1 MTDGRRWNRSIIT
14 SDPREALQIMDLSIS
29 RIDLIIIVA
38 YLLGIL
44 LIGVLSVRWRR
55 MTSEGYFLAGRG
67 LGWVMIGAALF
78 ASNISTVHLV
88 GLAAS
93 GYNEGLVWGN
103 FEWLATITLILLGLV
118 FAPFYFKSR
127 ISTLPEFLEKRYG
140 PPARTMM
147 AVIAVISA
155 LFVHIGMSLYA
166 GAVVFHA
173 FFGIRVVTSILLISI
188 ITAIYTVL
196 GGLKAVVVTE
206 SVQTMILILGAVV
219 LTLIALGELPDHG
232 VTTLAELKAKLKPGQ
247 LNMLHS
253 KQSLALL
260 GEGGFESGLTWYACL
275 LGYPVLGLWYWCSD
289 QTIVQR
295 VLGAKSRHAAQMGPI
310 FAGFLKILPVF
321 ILVFPGV
328 IAYVLFRDLIG
339 TNANQ
344 ALPVMISQL
353 VPVGLKGL
361 MAATLLAALMSTIA
375 AALNS
380 SATLVAVD
388 IIKRI
393 KPSTTDHQQIKFGRI
408 AAVVV
413 MILAMGWST
422 QGDKF
427 SSIFEGINKI
437 AAAIAPPVAVVFFFG
452 VFSKRGT
459 GRAAIV
465 TLLSGLILGI
475 TAFCLDFEP
484 ISGSMYLTRGLHM
497 PFMMQAWWLFV
508 ICTVIYFAVSYTSP
522 VPPAEVI
529 GNYTW
534 ESPISVISKGRF
546 TGIKDPR
553 LWAGMLIFILVILYL
568 IF

>member
-1 MTDGRRWNRSIIT
+1 
-14 SDPREALQIMDLSIS
+14 MDLSIATV
-29 RIDLIIIVA
+29 DLIIIVV
-38 YLLGIL
+38 YLVGIL
-44 LIGVLSVRWRR
+44 LVGILSVRLKK

-67 LGWVMIGAALF
+67 LGWVMVGAALF

-103 FEWLATITLILLGLV
+103 FEWLAAITLIMLGLV

-140 PPARTMM
+140 STARTIM
-147 AVIAVISA
+147 AFIAIIGA

-166 GAVVFHA
+166 GAVVFQA
-173 FFGIRVVTSILLISI
+173 FFGINVLTSILVISV
-188 ITAIYTVL
+188 ITAVYTVL

-206 SVQTMILILGAVV
+206 SIQTIILILGAIV
-219 LTLIALGELPDHG
+219 LTGFAIAALPDHG
-232 VTTLAELKAKLKPGQ
+232 VNSLAELKAQLKPGQ

-253 KQSLALL
+253 KESLGLL

-295 VLGAKSRHAAQMGPI
+295 VLGAKSMHAAQMGPI

-328 IAYVLFRDLIG
+328 IAYVLFKDIIG

-344 ALPVMISQL
+344 ALPVMIDQL
-353 VPVGLKGL
+353 LPTGLKGL

-388 IIKRI
+388 IVKRLR
-393 KPSTTDHQQIKFGRI
+393 PSTTDRQQIKYGRI

-413 MILAMGWST
+413 MLLAMLWST

-437 AAAIAPPVAVVFFFG
+437 AAAIAPPVATVFLFG

-459 GRAAIV
+459 SRAAIV
-465 TLLSGLILGI
+465 TLVSGLILGI

-484 ISGSMYLTRGLHM
+484 ISGHMYITRGLSM

-508 ICTVIYFAVSYTSP
+508 ICTVIYFVVSYTSP
-522 VPPAEVI
+522 KPPAEVI
-529 GNYTW
+529 ENYTW
-534 ESPISVISKGRF
+534 ESPLSVITRGKFEGVR
-546 TGIKDPR
+546 DVR
-553 LWAGMLIFILVILYL
+553 LWAGILVVTLVVMYF

>member
-1 MTDGRRWNRSIIT
+1 
-14 SDPREALQIMDLSIS
+14 MDLNIDT
-29 RIDLIIIVA
+29 IDLIIIVV
-38 YLLGIL
+38 YLVGIL
-44 LIGVLSVRWRR
+44 LIGILSVRLKS

-67 LGWVMIGAALF
+67 LGWVMVGAALF
-78 ASNISTVHLV
+78 ASNISTIHLV

-103 FEWLATITLILLGLV
+103 FEWLASITLILLGLV
-118 FAPFYFKSR
+118 FAPFYFKSK

-140 PPARTMM
+140 STARTIL
-147 AVIAVISA
+147 AIIAIIGA

-166 GAVVFHA
+166 GAVVFNA
-173 FFGIRVVTSILLISI
+173 FFGINVFTSILVISV
-188 ITAIYTVL
+188 ITTVYTVL

-206 SVQTMILILGAVV
+206 SIQTVILIVGAVV
-219 LTLIALGELPDHG
+219 LTGFAIAALPEHG
-232 VTTLAELKAKLKPGQ
+232 VTSLAELKAQLKPGQ
-247 LNMLHS
+247 LNMLHT
-253 KQSLALL
+253 KESLGML

-275 LGYPVLGLWYWCSD
+275 LGYPILGLWYWCSD

-295 VLGAKSRHAAQMGPI
+295 VLGAKNLQAAQMGPI

-328 IAYVLFRDLIG
+328 IAYVLFKDIIG
-339 TNANQ
+339 TDANQ
-344 ALPVMISQL
+344 ALPVMINQL
-353 VPVGLKGL
+353 LPTGLKGI

-388 IIKRI
+388 IVKRI
-393 KPSTTDHQQIKFGRI
+393 RPATTDQQQIKYGRL

-413 MILAMGWST
+413 MLLAMAWST

-427 SSIFEGINKI
+427 SSIFEAINKI
-437 AAAIAPPVAVVFFFG
+437 AAAIAPPVATVFLFG

-459 GRAAIV
+459 NKAAIV
-465 TLLSGLILGI
+465 TLLSGLVLGI

-484 ISGSMYLTRGLHM
+484 ISGHMYITRGLGI

-508 ICTVIYFAVSYTSP
+508 ICTAIYFVVSYFTP
-522 VPPAEVI
+522 PPPAEVI
-529 GNYTW
+529 ENYTW
-534 ESPISVISKGRF
+534 ESPLSVITKGKF
-546 TGIKDPR
+546 KGVKDVR
-553 LWAGMLIFILVILYL
+553 LWAGILVLTLVLMYM

>member
-1 MTDGRRWNRSIIT
+1 
-14 SDPREALQIMDLSIS
+14 MDLNINTF
-29 RIDLIIIVA
+29 DLIIIVV
-38 YLLGIL
+38 YLFGIL
-44 LIGVLSVRWRR
+44 LVGILSVRLKK

-67 LGWVMIGAALF
+67 LGWVMVGAALF

-103 FEWLATITLILLGLV
+103 FEWLAAITLILLGLV

-140 PPARTMM
+140 STARTIM
-147 AVIAVISA
+147 AFIAIIGA

-166 GAVVFHA
+166 GAVVFQA
-173 FFGIRVVTSILLISI
+173 FFGISVITSIIVISL

-206 SVQTMILILGAVV
+206 SVQTVILILGAVV
-219 LTLIALGELPDHG
+219 LTVFAIGALPEHG
-232 VTTLAELKAKLKPGQ
+232 VTTLAELKAQLKPGQ
-247 LNMLHS
+247 LNMLHT
-253 KQSLALL
+253 KESLGLL

-295 VLGAKSRHAAQMGPI
+295 VLGARTRHAAQMGPI

-328 IAYVLFRDLIG
+328 IAYVLFKDLIG
-339 TNANQ
+339 SNANQ
-344 ALPVMISQL
+344 ALPVMIDQL
-353 VPVGLKGL
+353 LPTGLKGL

-393 KPSTTDHQQIKFGRI
+393 RPSTTDKQQIKFGRI
-408 AAVVV
+408 AAMVV
-413 MILAMGWST
+413 MLLAMAWST

-437 AAAIAPPVAVVFFFG
+437 AAAIAPPVATVFLFG

-459 GRAAIV
+459 NRAAKV
-465 TLLSGLILGI
+465 TLLLGLVLGI

-484 ISGSMYLTRGLHM
+484 ISGHMYLTRGLHM

-508 ICTVIYFAVSYTSP
+508 ICTAIYFAVSYTSP
-522 VPPAEVI
+522 KPPVEVI
-529 GNYTW
+529 ENYTW
-534 ESPISVISKGRF
+534 ESPLAVITKGEFRGLKDVRF
-546 TGIKDPR
+546 
-553 LWAGMLIFILVILYL
+553 WAGLLILTLVILYL

>member
-1 MTDGRRWNRSIIT
+1 
-14 SDPREALQIMDLSIS
+14 MDLTINT
-29 RIDLIIIVA
+29 IDLAIIIV
-38 YLLGIL
+38 YLVGIL
-44 LIGVLSVRWRR
+44 LVGILSVNLKK
-55 MTSEGYFLAGRG
+55 MTGEGYFLAGRG
-67 LGWVMIGAALF
+67 LGWVMVGAALF
-78 ASNISTVHLV
+78 ASNISTIHLV

-103 FEWLATITLILLGLV
+103 FEWLASITLILLGLV
-118 FAPFYFKSR
+118 FAPFYFKSK

-140 PPARTMM
+140 STARTIL
-147 AVIAVISA
+147 AFIAIIGA

-173 FFGIRVVTSILLISI
+173 FFGINVITSIIVISI
-188 ITAIYTVL
+188 ITTIYTVL

-206 SVQTMILILGAVV
+206 SIQTIILIIGAIV
-219 LTLIALGELPDHG
+219 LTGFAIAALPDHG
-232 VTTLAELKAKLKPGQ
+232 ISTLAELKAQLKPGQ
-247 LNMLHS
+247 LNMLHT
-253 KQSLALL
+253 KESLGLL

-275 LGYPVLGLWYWCSD
+275 LGYPILGLWYWCSD

-295 VLGAKSRHAAQMGPI
+295 VLGAKTRHDAQMGPI

-328 IAYVLFRDLIG
+328 IAFILFKDVIG
-339 TNANQ
+339 TDANQ
-344 ALPVMISQL
+344 ALPVMINKL
-353 VPVGLKGL
+353 LPTGLKGI

-388 IIKRI
+388 IVKRI
-393 KPSTTDHQQIKFGRI
+393 KPSTTDKQQIKFGRI

-413 MILAMGWST
+413 MLLAMAWST

-427 SSIFEGINKI
+427 SSIFEAINKI
-437 AAAIAPPVAVVFFFG
+437 AAAIAPPVATVFLFG

-459 GRAAIV
+459 NQAAIV
-465 TLLSGLILGI
+465 TLVSGLVLGI
-475 TAFCLDFEP
+475 TAFCIDFEP
-484 ISGSMYLTRGLHM
+484 ISGYMYLTRSLHI

-508 ICTVIYFAVSYTSP
+508 ICTVIYFVVSYNTP
-522 VPPAEVI
+522 IPPREI
-529 GNYTW
+529 IDNYTW
-534 ESPISVISKGRF
+534 ENPVAVITMGEFK
-546 TGIKDPR
+546 GIKDVR
-553 LWAGMLIFILVILYL
+553 LWAGILALTLIVLYI

>member
-1 MTDGRRWNRSIIT
+1 
-14 SDPREALQIMDLSIS
+14 MDLSIDT
-29 RIDLIIIVA
+29 IDLIIIVV
-38 YLLGIL
+38 YLVGIL
-44 LIGVLSVRWRR
+44 MIGILSVRLRK

-67 LGWVMIGAALF
+67 LGWVMVGAALF

-103 FEWLATITLILLGLV
+103 FEWLAAITLIMLGLV

-140 PPARTMM
+140 STARTIM
-147 AVIAVISA
+147 AFIAIIGA

-173 FFGIRVVTSILLISI
+173 FFGINVLTSILVISV
-188 ITAIYTVL
+188 ITAVYTVL

-206 SVQTMILILGAVV
+206 SVQTIILILGAIV
-219 LTLIALGELPDHG
+219 LTGFAIAALPDHG
-232 VTTLAELKAKLKPGQ
+232 VSSLAELKAQLKPGQ

-253 KQSLALL
+253 KESLGLL

-295 VLGAKSRHAAQMGPI
+295 VLGAKSKHAAQMGPI

-328 IAYVLFRDLIG
+328 IAYVLFKDIIG
-339 TNANQ
+339 ADANQ
-344 ALPVMISQL
+344 ALPVMIDQL
-353 VPVGLKGL
+353 LPTGLKGV

-388 IIKRI
+388 IVKRLR
-393 KPSTTDHQQIKFGRI
+393 PSTTDRQQIKYGRI
-408 AAVVV
+408 AAIVV
-413 MILAMGWST
+413 MLLAMLWST

-437 AAAIAPPVAVVFFFG
+437 AAAIAPPVATVFLFG

-459 GRAAIV
+459 SRAAIV
-465 TLLSGLILGI
+465 TLVSGLILGI

-484 ISGSMYLTRGLHM
+484 ISGQMYLTRGLSI

-508 ICTVIYFAVSYTSP
+508 ICTVIYFVVSYTSP
-522 VPPAEVI
+522 KPPAEVI
-529 GNYTW
+529 ENYTW
-534 ESPISVISKGRF
+534 ESPLSVITRGKFEGV
-546 TGIKDPR
+546 KDVR
-553 LWAGMLIFILVILYL
+553 LWAGILVVTLAVMYF